1 MIYDKIKAIAFE
13 KNISVYR
20 IEKDLSLSNGSVS
33 KWNKSVPSVK
43 TLKSVAD
50 YLRVPLEKLLED

>member
-20 IEKDLSLSNGSVS
+20 IEKDLSLSNGSIG
-33 KWNKSVPSVK
+33 KWNKSNPSVT